1 MNVEWFTTQQSFKTS
16 KNGSLGS
23 LGQFVWIK
31 DTMVHS
37 FACMERIEQEDQ
49 CGMVPGT
56 PMVRDKQGSLPWF
69 TCVVR
74 TLGKRFVPPLDGY
87 TLRITIFS
95 MFECVRF
102 TESVQGFYRGL
113 VKGGD
118 KRKRP
123 TL

>member
-1 MNVEWFTTQQSFKTS
+1 MVRVGTKDERRMVHDQQSFKTS

-74 TLGKRFVPPLDGY
+74 TLGKRFVPNRHYNFTKLGY
-87 TLRITIFS
+87 GTFLGVCFQLS
-95 MFECVRF
+95 
-102 TESVQGFYRGL
+102 L
-113 VKGGD
+113 
-118 KRKRP
+118 
-123 TL
+123 